1 MLHSEQKAYVHI
13 QSKTKYAANISMR
26 HSDEN
31 NSFYKYKFKHEFYVS
46 YFGNLFTAI
55 LNTAFLLTCKHNT
68 AVTAHFILL
77 VTKKLMV
84 LPFVV
89 DCTHTE

>member
-13 QSKTKYAANISMR
+13 QSKTKYAANISISPRDIAMKIINFTNI
-26 HSDEN
+26 SLN
-31 NSFYKYKFKHEFYVS
+31 MSFTSH
-46 YFGNLFTAI
+46 I
-55 LNTAFLLTCKHNT
+55 LEIYLAFLLTCKHNT